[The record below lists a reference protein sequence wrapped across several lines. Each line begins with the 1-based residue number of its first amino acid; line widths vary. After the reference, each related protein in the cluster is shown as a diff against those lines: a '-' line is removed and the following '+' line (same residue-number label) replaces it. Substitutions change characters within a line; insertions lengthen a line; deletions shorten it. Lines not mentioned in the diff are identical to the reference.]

1 MFSLRYEHEAP
12 AADNI
17 RIITPSEHDGGYSL
31 NYEARQNANKL
42 NQSVRT
48 IKAYRQRIKACY
60 VHKANGL
67 KKEPNDTGGPNIDTK
82 INELELAIRKE
93 PCSIKLH
100 LIERQLKVQF
110 STHKS
115 LRKLAVTVES
125 KLKFY

>member
-1 MFSLRYEHEAP
+1 MQNLLRCWLCCPRYEHEAP

-82 INELELAIRKE
+82 INELELAIR
-93 PCSIKLH
+93 
-100 LIERQLKVQF
+100 
-110 STHKS
+110 
-115 LRKLAVTVES
+115 
-125 KLKFY
+125 